1 MFFKSLCRV
10 LLTMVI
16 RVSWTGPLPSCRF
29 KGEAAGFHPPPKPHS
44 CFIFLFMFGFFWFL
58 ISVAKLSSRWVERVR
73 WSSSQLIELFYKP
86 CSLYTMQKALLTGER
101 FYDKHLRSTQS
112 MGKQSDYNF
121 FKRNHIYVDI
131 CWILAHIIIEVSKF
145 GYFIFS
151 SFIYWHG
158 LIQTQIDYLNLWLQV
173 DLNVK
178 TILAY
183 CYFLFTG
190 IKYCVAVKEMYNS
203 NPVWTSLLLSASIV
217 QGLNNQCERIEETH
231 RNV

>member
-10 LLTMVI
+10 LLMTVI
-16 RVSWTGPLPSCRF
+16 RARWTGPLPSCRF
-29 KGEAAGFHPPPKPHS
+29 RGEAAGFHSPPKPQS
-44 CFIFLFMFGFFWFL
+44 CFFPLSVWVLLVL
-58 ISVAKLSSRWVERVR
+58 ISVANLSSRRVERVR
-73 WSSSQLIELFYKP
+73 WSSSQLIELLYKP
-86 CSLYTMQKALLTGER
+86 CFLCTMQKALFNRGEVLWQAPEVISVYGEAIWIE
-101 FYDKHLRSTQS
+101 FLWKKS
-112 MGKQSDYNF
+112 
-121 FKRNHIYVDI
+121 HIYVDI
-131 CWILAHIIIEVSKF
+131 CRILAHIIIEVSKF
-145 GYFIFS
+145 GYFIFP

-158 LIQTQIDYLNLWLQV
+158 LIQTQIDYLNLCIQV

-178 TILAY
+178 TKAY

-190 IKYCVAVKEMYNS
+190 IKCCVAVKEMYNS